1 MKLTLATSDFCG
13 PCQIVKKY
21 AAENNITLE
30 IKDMMMDF
38 EFFKANDIKSVPTLL
53 VEAPSGIQR
62 YIGFADVQKRLKD
75 EI

>member
-13 PCQIVKKY
+13 PCKMIKQY
-21 AAENNITLE
+21 AKDNNISLE
-30 IKDMMMDF
+30 IKDMMDDSA
-38 EFFKANDIKSVPTLL
+38 FFKDNDIKSVPTLL

-62 YIGFADVQKRLKD
+62 YIGFGDIQNRLKE